1 MAREFTDVEI
11 TGGRDAGKVFRITE
25 MSAEQGEWYAY
36 RLAGV
41 LIDADKD
48 NSLASLQGLVGKA
61 GNLELLAQAGGLAI
75 IQLMM
80 KADPDRMKPLLDEMK
95 SCWQL
100 KCKNDFCRKLTEND
114 IEEIGTLMM
123 LRMKTIEL
131 HLNFFINGVQ
141 SLKG

>member
-1 MAREFTDVEI
+1 MAREFADVEI

-41 LIDADKD
+41 LMDADKD

-61 GNLELLAQAGGLAI
+61 GNLELLAQTGGSAI

-80 KADPDRMKPLLDEMK
+80 KADPGRMKPLLDEMK